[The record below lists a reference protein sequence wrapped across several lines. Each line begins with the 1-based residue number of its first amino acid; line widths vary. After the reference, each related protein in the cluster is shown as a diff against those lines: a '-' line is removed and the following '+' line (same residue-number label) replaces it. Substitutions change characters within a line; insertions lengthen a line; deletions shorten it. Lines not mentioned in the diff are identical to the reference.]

1 MIDST
6 TIMDELLELRT
17 YIEARRYDDAL
28 LLIGEMEEMAK
39 EDKLN
44 KISSFAVVLLVH
56 LIKQH
61 AEQRTTR
68 SWDASIYVAVFEIG
82 KSNKRKKSGGYYAT
96 NEELRATLAEA
107 WPVSVR
113 RAALEAFEGRYE
125 AEELERMINKTA
137 VLEAALQLILEE
149 QRT

>member
-1 MIDST
+1 
-6 TIMDELLELRT
+6 MDELLELRT

-44 KISSFAVVLLVH
+44 KMFSFAIVLLVH

-68 SWDASIYVAVFEIG
+68 SWTNSIRFSTREIAR
-82 KSNKRKKSGGYYAT
+82 SNKRRSAGGFYAT
-96 NEELRATLAEA
+96 PDELRADLTDAYEIAL
-107 WPVSVR
+107 S
-113 RAALEAFEGRYE
+113 RAAEEAFDGRYE
-125 AEELERMINKTA
+125 DEELAAMIDKTA
-137 VLEAALQLILEE
+137 VLETALNLILTE
-149 QRT
+149 QSK